1 MRLGQES
8 TALSVVFTNIRSVL
22 NKRDELQNFIESAQ
36 ADVIVLTETW
46 LNPDI
51 EDNELFDSVA
61 SFNVYRCDRVG
72 RRGGGVLIAVR
83 NTLSSFRVN
92 VSTCLETLWVSID
105 SKHSRN
111 LFGVCYRPPS
121 SDSSFVDKLRDV
133 LSELFVSFPK
143 CNVTLLG
150 DFNFP
155 SIDWSASVQLCCP
168 SSDARR
174 FHSVCLD
181 FYFSQLVTFPT
192 RVIRGSSTILDLV
205 LTNNPDLVSDIS
217 CIDGLSDHKLLHFYV
232 TLPICTTKRSVK
244 LIKD

>member
-1 MRLGQES
+1 MSLGQES
-8 TALSVVFTNIRSVL
+8 TVLPVVFTNIRSVL

-121 SDSSFVDKLRDV
+121 SDSS
-133 LSELFVSFPK
+133 LSTS
-143 CNVTLLG
+143 
-150 DFNFP
+150 
-155 SIDWSASVQLCCP
+155 
-168 SSDARR
+168 
-174 FHSVCLD
+174 
-181 FYFSQLVTFPT
+181 
-192 RVIRGSSTILDLV
+192 
-205 LTNNPDLVSDIS
+205 
-217 CIDGLSDHKLLHFYV
+217 
-232 TLPICTTKRSVK
+232 
-244 LIKD
+244 